1 MLVSYFVQAGLATF
15 YMAILGLGRLNKSS
29 RLFKRSSLYERVLV
43 AVQES
48 TKSFLDASILFC
60 TVMLIATLYTFS
72 KALANPNAMMTTY
85 AQFSSALISLFTIFP
100 TVLLHA
106 CASNHLRRGKF
117 RQGVWAF
124 VGCLT
129 IAMSALF
136 LNVGSSALVGL
147 PETNAKHAGNEE
159 EVKKLEKFLRETSDA
174 ENQNLWEYNCVDRSV
189 LQGFVLAIIIALFC
203 MVVMTVF
210 YLVILKNILRISFLK
225 SKGRPKLK
233 RFRKNWWWVSGLLAF
248 GGMWVTLAMFVYFRT
263 AFNRRA
269 GTTNKDAEWSFGQ
282 ILALSTWVP
291 VVVELLFIGRK
302 GAVAALTGQLSDKYQ
317 VVLAPEFIRR
327 ATDRTLT
334 SSSGDGE
341 KGNYE
346 PVVVKTGK

>member
-29 RLFKRSSLYERVLV
+29 RLFKRNSLYERVLV

-60 TVMLIATLYTFS
+60 TVMLVATLYTFS
-72 KALANPNAMMTTY
+72 RALANPNAMMTTY
-85 AQFSSALISLFTIFP
+85 VQFSSALISLFTIFP

-117 RQGVWAF
+117 RQGVWVF

-129 IAMSALF
+129 IAISALF
-136 LNVGSSALVGL
+136 FNIGSSALIGL
-147 PETNAKHAGNEE
+147 QGINAKHAGKEE
-159 EVKKLEKFLRETSDA
+159 EVDKVEVFLRKASDA
-174 ENQNLWEYNCVDRSV
+174 ENQNLWEYNCVDPGV
-189 LQGFVLAIIIALFC
+189 MQGFVIVITITLLC
-203 MVVMTVF
+203 MVVTTIV
-210 YLVILKNILRISFLK
+210 YLIILKNVLRIPFLK

-248 GGMWVTLAMFVYFRT
+248 GGMWATLAMFVYFRT

-269 GTTNKDAEWSFGQ
+269 GTTNKDEEWSFGQ

-317 VVLAPEFIRR
+317 VVLAPEVTRR
-327 ATDRTLT
+327 DTDTTLT

-346 PVVVKTGK
+346 PVVVESGK